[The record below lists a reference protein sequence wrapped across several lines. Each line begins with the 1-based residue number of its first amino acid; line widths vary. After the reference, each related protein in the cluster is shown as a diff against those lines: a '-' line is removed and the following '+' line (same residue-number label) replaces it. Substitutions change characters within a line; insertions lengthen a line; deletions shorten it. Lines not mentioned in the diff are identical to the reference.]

1 MTLGVKAHK
10 TMPHLINNA
19 LQKLERLQW
28 KRREEKVLAAVQYL
42 YSGVERK
49 IINAIKYSKINQ
61 QQQILIKTLMLRMFY
76 YF

>member
-19 LQKLERLQW
+19 LQKLERLQRE
-28 KRREEKVLAAVQYL
+28 RRKEKVLASMQYL

-49 IINAIKYSKINQ
+49 NH
-61 QQQILIKTLMLRMFY
+61 
-76 YF
+76 